1 MTDFRIQMNNYYF
14 DKLLAYQKVLEN
26 TNNRIPLC
34 LVIAKAIKDYFNKNF
49 EFDDIDRFEYLGVQ
63 DSDTIRF
70 EYSSKH
76 FNYSSNG
83 LLDKKYS
90 VYMNRDFHI
99 TQIRITDNNTDR
111 VELEKVSYVGD
122 FRLENT
128 GKLYVPNGCKIKV
141 NLKYILSIGRKTI
154 GATIL
159 GATILDE
166 SEEFRMFELME
177 ADNYAVYHYLAEDP
191 DLNQNIGI
199 LIIPSVYSYY
209 ENSEN

>member
-1 MTDFRIQMNNYYF
+1 MIDFRIQMNNYYF

-26 TNNRIPLC
+26 TNKRIPLC
-34 LVIAKAIKDYFNKNF
+34 LVIAKAIKEYMVKKFDEIDMF
-49 EFDDIDRFEYLGVQ
+49 ENLSVQ
-63 DSDTIRF
+63 DADTVHF
-70 EYSSKH
+70 DFSSTYH
-76 FNYSSNG
+76 
-83 LLDKKYS
+83 DKMYY

-141 NLKYILSIGRKTI
+141 DLEYSLDIGRKTI

-159 GATILDE
+159 DE
-166 SEEFRMFELME
+166 SEEFMMFEWKE
-177 ADNYAVYHYLAEDP
+177 ADKYAVYHYLAEDL

-199 LIIPSVYSYY
+199 WIIPSVYSYY